1 MDYDSSK
8 RKKLAD
14 SKHSFFRIVFA
25 YLLCTWEVFGW
36 GWPSLGKYTITYLL
50 ASHVI
55 YVFNLPLYKD
65 PGWIMHPEKLL
76 KWSMN
81 SSKLFPNFKLLI
93 KNSKNYI
100 KKASKFTW
108 KPKATSSALHCM
120 TLGVLVHKTWALVNS
135 KGVHSP
141 QKSRVV
147 STRNSS

>member
-25 YLLCTWEVFGW
+25 YFLCTWEVFGV
-36 GWPSLGKYTITYLL
+36 GAAFFGKIHNNIL
-50 ASHVI
+50 ARLPCNN
-55 YVFNLPLYKD
+55 VFNLPLYKD

-147 STRNSS
+147 SRNSS